1 MSQDWWRGAV
11 IYQIYPRSFYDAD
24 GDGTGDLQGIFET
37 LDHVAALGADA
48 VWISPFFK
56 SPQKDYG
63 YDVEDYFDVDPLF
76 GTLED
81 ADRLIAAAHDRGLKV
96 LVDLVLSHTSDRH
109 PWFQESRQDRTNP
122 KADWYVWADPAP
134 DGTPPNNWLSIFG
147 GVAWE
152 YDPRRDQYY
161 LHNFLKEQPDL
172 NLHHPEVVP
181 ALLDIARFWLE
192 RGVDGFRLDAVD
204 FAVHDPALRDNPVRP
219 REMAISGGLVDAT
232 PYARQWH
239 RWDKGLPELMPI
251 LLEPLRRLADDYGDV
266 ALLGELSGDGA
277 LANAARY
284 TAGGRGLHMAY
295 TFDLLGTPYTAAA
308 IGGIVD
314 ELETMIGDGWPCW
327 SFSNHDVTR
336 APTRFGGDEAPE
348 ALRRQLPVLLAC
360 LRGTPCLYQGEE
372 LGLEEAELAYDDIR
386 DPYGLTM
393 WPVYQGRD
401 GARTPMP
408 WRADAPAGGFT
419 EGEPWL
425 PVPASHRARAVDR
438 QESDDASTLALLRRF
453 LAWRRDRA
461 ALRVGHWRRLD
472 AAEPVLAFARWTDA
486 GERLVC
492 AFNLSGAGAAWRPAV
507 DLVAVDA
514 PVPCPARVAAGVVEL
529 PAYGVLIA
537 RPSDAG
543 AAAWPS

>member
-1 MSQDWWRGAV
+1 MSADWWRGAV

-24 GDGTGDLQGIFET
+24 GDGTGDLAGIVAT
-37 LDHVAALGADA
+37 LDHVASLGADA

-76 GTLED
+76 GTMAD
-81 ADRLIAAAHDRGLKV
+81 ADRLVAAAHARGLKV
-96 LVDLVLSHTSDRH
+96 LVDLVLSHTSDQH
-109 PWFQESRQDRTNP
+109 PWFEESRQDRTNP

-192 RGVDGFRLDAVD
+192 RGVDGFRLDAID
-204 FAVHDPALRDNPVRP
+204 FAVHDPALRNNPIRTPETPV
-219 REMAISGGLVDAT
+219 SGGLVANT

-239 RWDKGLPELMPI
+239 AYDKGLPELLPI
-251 LLEPLRRLADDYGDV
+251 LLEPLRGLADGHGDV
-266 ALLGELSGDGA
+266 ALLGELSGDRA
-277 LANAARY
+277 LENAARY

-295 TFDLLGTPYTAAA
+295 TFDLLGAPYTAAS

-314 ELETMIGDGWPCW
+314 ELEGMIGDGWPCW

-336 APTRFGGDEAPE
+336 APTRFGGAAPPE

-372 LGLEEAELAYDDIR
+372 LGLEEAELAYEDIR
-386 DPYGLTM
+386 DPYGRNM
-393 WPVYQGRD
+393 WPVYKGRD

-419 EGEPWL
+419 AGEPWL

-438 QESDDASTLALLRRF
+438 QHQDPHSPLNVTRRF
-453 LAWRRDRA
+453 LDWRRHRP
-461 ALRVGHWRRLD
+461 ALRAGDWRRLE
-472 AAEPVLAFARWTDA
+472 APEPVLAFARGVD
-486 GERLVC
+486 GERFVC
-492 AFNLSGAGAAWRPAV
+492 AFNLSDAPVAWRAPTA
-507 DLVAVDA
+507 LAPSDA
-514 PVPCPARVAAGVVEL
+514 PVPAAATVDGTAVAL
-529 PAYGVLIA
+529 PPYGVLIA
-537 RPSDAG
+537 RPLEG
-543 AAAWPS
+543 EI

>member
-1 MSQDWWRGAV
+1 MSAEWWRGAV
-11 IYQIYPRSFYDAD
+11 IYQIYPRSFLDAN
-24 GDGTGDLQGIFET
+24 GDGTGDLPGIAAE
-37 LDHVAALGADA
+37 LDHVASLGVDA
-48 VWISPFFK
+48 IWISPFFK

-63 YDVEDYFDVDPLF
+63 YDVADYVEVDPLF
-76 GTLED
+76 GTLAD
-81 ADRLIAAAHDRGLKV
+81 ADRVIAAAHERGLKV

-109 PWFQESRQDRTNP
+109 PWFEQSRRDRTNP

-152 YDPRRDQYY
+152 YEPRRDQYY

-181 ALLDIARFWLE
+181 ALLEIARFWLE
-192 RGVDGFRLDAVD
+192 RGVDGFRLDAID

-219 REMAISGGLVDAT
+219 REMAVAGGLVDAT

-239 RWDKGLPELMPI
+239 VHDKGLAELLPI
-251 LLEPLRRLADDYGDV
+251 LLEPLRRLADAYGDV

-295 TFDLLGTPYTAAA
+295 TFDLLGAPYTAAA

-314 ELETMIGDGWPCW
+314 ELETMIEDGWPCW

-336 APTRFGGDEAPE
+336 APTRFGGDDPPE
-348 ALRRQLPVLLAC
+348 ALRRQLPVLLTC

-386 DPYGLTM
+386 DPYGRTM
-393 WPVYQGRD
+393 WPVYKGRD

-408 WRADAPAGGFT
+408 WRAEAPAAGFT
-419 EGEPWL
+419 TAAPWL
-425 PVPASHRARAVDR
+425 PVPAAHRARAVDR
-438 QESDDASTLALLRRF
+438 QAGDDGSTLALLRRF
-453 LAWRRDRA
+453 LAWRRRHP

-492 AFNLSGAGAAWRPAV
+492 AFNLAGTAAAWRPPM

-514 PVPCPARVAAGVVEL
+514 PVPSPARLAAGVVEL

-537 RPSDAG
+537 RPRDAG